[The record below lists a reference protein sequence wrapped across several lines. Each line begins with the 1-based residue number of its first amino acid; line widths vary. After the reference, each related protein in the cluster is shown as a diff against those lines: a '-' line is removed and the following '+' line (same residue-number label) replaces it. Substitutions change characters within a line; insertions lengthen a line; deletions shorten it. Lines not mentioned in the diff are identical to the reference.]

1 MEDVTSE
8 TTETTQTTDEYIIE
22 EIEYVDYCEN
32 DAEVDGGG
40 ETVEK
45 MKSLAVEVKPSTS
58 KVAATK
64 KPTAS
69 TSSTKSK
76 GHVGPVVDASLIERL
91 IGSEITLS
99 EYEKEVVESVSDVE
113 DSEDISDANEPRP
126 STSAAASYW
135 SETNDGVSSSSS
147 TPFVAKSEPSHGEM
161 DRTTLASQN
170 FETELNKS
178 RKDAMRGL
186 LQGRDELRDGRQR
199 RRCVLPAALQGL
211 MGEANL
217 CYARG
222 QTELAEKVCL
232 EIIRQ
237 VPLAPEPYV
246 TLAQIHESDP
256 EKCLQFSL
264 IAAHLNP
271 TNSEQWIRVAQSCLE
286 QDNIRQAINCYTK
299 AIKFNPKNIDLRLKR
314 IELLES
320 LNEDK
325 IVFRCWFSLLFIIP
339 VEQAEFLMATAKS
352 VSERFIK
359 ENNYA
364 KALEAMSYAYRKVP
378 FLFQNADLNKLFEL
392 FIGSDEFKQALDV
405 LKERADLGVVFNESP
420 SSDECIV
427 RTVSIPSEMNLDFRT
442 KCIVCLVHLKAF
454 HLIDYI
460 MANVFAFINVEEAG
474 DCYLDIAEALMKEER
489 YRDAITLLNPLVQ
502 SENYSLA
509 AVWLRHADCHR
520 AVEEFDEAI
529 KSYAQVVT
537 LAPQHFEARLTL
549 AALLKRQGRD
559 VEALRALEQDLQSDL
574 IDPCVLYE
582 RCFMLK
588 DTGNIDQYVNVA
600 LLLLSRHCI
609 RLRNSY
615 EMFVVTHTSKYSNKM
630 ALIRENRKARR
641 EPIEDVDGPE
651 FVQTNQPTVE
661 EEFMLL
667 RDVLATALAYKKCA
681 HMQRISITALSSRRM
696 SNPYGREIYFLSLIS
711 TIFNRDDNFAY
722 ILIKDYVVKNLRNVR
737 IWNLFNVVLQFTES
751 SHRYSRFLTRLFIR
765 SDGEVDE
772 WPKALRA
779 NYCFSSG
786 TYKYAL
792 NDYIRIYKQ
801 TKSPLISMLIGITYA
816 SIAQQKFTTKKQMLI
831 AQAVSFLLNYGKLR
845 EPEAWHEIQY
855 NLGRL
860 YQQFGVNHIASFHY
874 KKVLDY
880 TNPLIE
886 RNPNYLD
893 LKRQAA
899 YNLHMIYRKAG
910 NLVMA
915 RKILHEHLVI

>member
-1 MEDVTSE
+1 
-8 TTETTQTTDEYIIE
+8 
-22 EIEYVDYCEN
+22 
-32 DAEVDGGG
+32 
-40 ETVEK
+40 
-45 MKSLAVEVKPSTS
+45 
-58 KVAATK
+58 
-64 KPTAS
+64 
-69 TSSTKSK
+69 
-76 GHVGPVVDASLIERL
+76 
-91 IGSEITLS
+91 
-99 EYEKEVVESVSDVE
+99 
-113 DSEDISDANEPRP
+113 
-126 STSAAASYW
+126 
-135 SETNDGVSSSSS
+135 
-147 TPFVAKSEPSHGEM
+147 
-161 DRTTLASQN
+161 
-170 FETELNKS
+170 
-178 RKDAMRGL
+178 
-186 LQGRDELRDGRQR
+186 
-199 RRCVLPAALQGL
+199 

-286 QDNIRQAINCYTK
+286 QDNVRQAINCYTK

-352 VSERFIK
+352 VSERFIR
-359 ENNYA
+359 ESNYA

-378 FLFQNADLNKLFEL
+378 FLFQNADLNKYYEL
-392 FIGSDEFKQALDV
+392 LIGGNEFKQVLDI
-405 LKERADLGVVFNESP
+405 LRDRAGLIVVFNESP
-420 SSDECIV
+420 QPESDECAAQSESTAPPKV
-427 RTVSIPSEMNLDFRT
+427 CVVQSVSIPQEMNLDFRT

-454 HLIDYI
+454 HLMTYI
-460 MANVFAFINVEEAG
+460 LANVFTFINVEDAG

-489 YRDAITLLNPLVQ
+489 YRDAITLLNPLVT
-502 SENYSLA
+502 SRNYSLA

-520 AVEEFDEAI
+520 SVEEFDEAI
-529 KSYAQVVT
+529 KSYAQVVA

-559 VEALRALEQDLQSDL
+559 AEALRALEQDLECEL

-588 DTGNIDQYVNVA
+588 ETGNIEHFLNFA
-600 LLLLSRHCI
+600 LLLLSRHCV

-661 EEFMLL
+661 EEFNLL
-667 RDVLATALAYKKCA
+667 RDVLRTALEHKKCA

-737 IWNLFNVVLQFTES
+737 IWNLFNVILQFTES

-779 NYCFSSG
+779 NYCFLSG

-801 TKSPLISMLIGITYA
+801 TKSPMISMLIGITYA

-845 EPEAWHEIQY
+845 EPDAWHEIQY

-860 YQQFGVNHIASFHY
+860 YQQFGVNHIASYHY
-874 KKVLDY
+874 KRVINY

-886 RNPNYLD
+886 QHPEYLD

-910 NLVMA
+910 NFDMA

>member
-1 MEDVTSE
+1 MEEDST
-8 TTETTQTTDEYIIE
+8 EYIIE
-22 EIEYVDYCEN
+22 EVEYVDFCEN
-32 DAEVDGGG
+32 VQNVQTELGG
-40 ETVEK
+40 ETQSEQ
-45 MKSLAVEVKPSTS
+45 ATDDVKPSTS
-58 KVAATK
+58 KAT
-64 KPTAS
+64 TTSAS
-69 TSSTKSK
+69 ATSTKSK
-76 GHVGPVVDASLIERL
+76 SHIGPVVDASLIERL
-91 IGSEITLS
+91 IGNEIKLAD
-99 EYEKEVVESVSDVE
+99 YDKEVVQT
-113 DSEDISDANEPRP
+113 ISDDDDDNDREGHNNDDVDVNVDDVVVVAAEILP
-126 STSAAASYW
+126 STSASVRRSTYGRVGSTTGSHFMAKGSP
-135 SETNDGVSSSSS
+135 SMVSQS
-147 TPFVAKSEPSHGEM
+147 
-161 DRTTLASQN
+161 
-170 FETELNKS
+170 FENELNKS

-222 QTELAEKVCL
+222 QNELAEKVCL

-237 VPLAPEPYV
+237 VPLAPEPFL
-246 TLAQIHESDP
+246 TLAQIHEADA

-286 QDNIRQAINCYTK
+286 QNNVRQAVNCYTK

-325 IVFRCWFSLLFIIP
+325 IVFRCWFSLLFVIP
-339 VEQAEFLMATAKS
+339 VEQADFLMATAKS
-352 VSERFIK
+352 VCERFIK
-359 ENNYA
+359 ENNYV

-378 FLFQNADLNKLFEL
+378 FLFQNADLNKFFEL
-392 FIGSDEFKQALDV
+392 LIGSNDFMHV
-405 LKERADLGVVFNESP
+405 LEILRDRADLDISFDDTSG
-420 SSDECIV
+420 EC
-427 RTVSIPSEMNLDFRT
+427 TVKSVTIPPKINLDFRT
-442 KCIVCLVHLKAF
+442 KCIVCLVHMKAF
-454 HLIDYI
+454 HLMKSI
-460 MANVFAFINVEEAG
+460 MSNVFAFINVEEAG

-489 YRDAITLLNPLVQ
+489 YRDAIQLLNPLVQ
-502 SENYSLA
+502 SANYSLA

-520 AVEEFDEAI
+520 AIEAFDDAI
-529 KSYAQVVT
+529 KSYSQVVS

-549 AALLKRQGRD
+549 AALLKRQGRGYD
-559 VEALRALEQDLQSDL
+559 ALRALEQDLECDM

-588 DTGNIDQYVNVA
+588 ETGNIDQYINVA
-600 LLLLSRHCI
+600 LMLLSRHCVQ
-609 RLRNSY
+609 LRNSY

-630 ALIRENRKARR
+630 ALIRDNRKARR
-641 EPIEDVDGPE
+641 EPIEDFDGPE
-651 FVQTNQPTVE
+651 FVQTNEPTIE
-661 EEFMLL
+661 EEYNLL
-667 RDVLATALAYKKCA
+667 RDVLHTALAHRKYA
-681 HMQRISITALSSRRM
+681 YMQRISITALSSRRM
-696 SNPYGREIYFLSLIS
+696 SNQYGKEIFFLSLIS

-722 ILIKDYVVKNLRNVR
+722 ILIKDYVVKNLRNAR

-765 SDGEVDE
+765 SDGDVDE

-801 TKSPLISMLIGITYA
+801 TKSPMISMLIGITYA

-845 EPEAWHEIQY
+845 EPEAWHEVQF

-860 YQQFGVNHIASFHY
+860 HQQFGVNHIASFHY
-874 KKVLDY
+874 KEVINY
-880 TNPLIE
+880 TNPLIDQHPE
-886 RNPNYLD
+886 YLD

-915 RKILHEHLVI
+915 RRILYEHLVI

>member
-1 MEDVTSE
+1 MEE
-8 TTETTQTTDEYIIE
+8 TEYTIE

-32 DAEVDGGG
+32 EEEVESVDII
-40 ETVEK
+40 EAPPAPTD
-45 MKSLAVEVKPSTS
+45 VKPSTS
-58 KVAATK
+58 KATAKKTSAASSK
-64 KPTAS
+64 S
-69 TSSTKSK
+69 TSTSTKSK
-76 GHVGPVVDASLIERL
+76 THIGPVVDASLIERL

-99 EYEKEVVESVSDVE
+99 EYEKEVVEAVSD
-113 DSEDISDANEPRP
+113 SEGTEVVPDEFEPRP
-126 STSAAASYW
+126 STSAAAL
-135 SETNDGVSSSSS
+135 SSQKNSHSL
-147 TPFVAKSEPSHGEM
+147 AHKSEGSYRGSG
-161 DRTTLASQN
+161 RTSLASQS

-186 LQGRDELRDGRQR
+186 LQGRDELKDGRQR

-246 TLAQIHESDP
+246 TLAQIHENDP

-286 QDNIRQAINCYTK
+286 QDNVRQAINCYTK

-359 ENNYA
+359 ENNYV

-378 FLFQNADLNKLFEL
+378 LLFQNADLNKLFEL
-392 FIGSDEFKQALDV
+392 FIGNNEFKQVLDV
-405 LKERADLGVVFNESP
+405 LRDRVGLSVTYNETP
-420 SSDECIV
+420 APDESIV
-427 RTVSIPSEMNLDFRT
+427 QDVSIPQQMNLDFRT
-442 KCIVCLVHLKAF
+442 KCIVCLVHLKAY
-454 HLIDYI
+454 HLMTYI
-460 MANVFAFINVEEAG
+460 MANVFTFIDVEGAG

-489 YRDAITLLNPLVQ
+489 YRDAITLLNPLVESQ
-502 SENYSLA
+502 NYSLA
-509 AVWLRHADCHR
+509 AVWLRHADCYR
-520 AVEEFDEAI
+520 AIEEFDEAI
-529 KSYAQVVT
+529 TSYAQVVA

-559 VEALRALEQDLQSDL
+559 AEALRALEQDLECDL

-588 DTGNIDQYVNVA
+588 ETGNIEQFLSVA
-600 LLLLSRHCI
+600 LLLLSRHCV

-661 EEFMLL
+661 EEFNLL
-667 RDVLATALAYKKCA
+667 RDVLQTALAHKKCA

-696 SNPYGREIYFLSLIS
+696 ANPYGREIYFLSLIS

-722 ILIKDYVVKNLRNVR
+722 ILIKDYVVKNLRNRR

-765 SDGEVDE
+765 SDGEFDE

-801 TKSPLISMLIGITYA
+801 TKSPMISMLIGITYA

-845 EPEAWHEIQY
+845 EPEAWHEIQF

-860 YQQFGVNHIASFHY
+860 YQQFGVNHIASYHY
-874 KKVLDY
+874 KKVINY

-886 RNPNYLD
+886 QHPEYLD
-893 LKRQAA
+893 LKRMAA
-899 YNLHMIYRKAG
+899 YNLHMIYRKAN

-915 RKILHEHLVI
+915 RRILLEHLVI